1 MFFPYIKNSS
11 KILSKKK
18 EDKKTILQRK
28 TCENYQ
34 NLSEEEIKHA
44 TMPVIDTESFLSK
57 MNLVKNKKTKD
68 ANKHS
73 IYIIIF

>member
-1 MFFPYIKNSS
+1 
-11 KILSKKK
+11 
-18 EDKKTILQRK
+18 
-28 TCENYQ
+28 
-34 NLSEEEIKHA
+34 
-44 TMPVIDTESFLSK
+44 MPVIDTESFLSK